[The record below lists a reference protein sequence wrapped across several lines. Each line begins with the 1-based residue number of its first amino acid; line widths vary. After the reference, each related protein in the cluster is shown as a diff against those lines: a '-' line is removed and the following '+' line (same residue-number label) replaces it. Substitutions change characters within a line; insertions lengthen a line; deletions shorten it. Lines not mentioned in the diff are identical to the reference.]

1 MGIGRGVGAAVAGG
15 GEVFDEL
22 GGDLFEEARGH
33 GGLGAVVAVA
43 AAIAGAGHDE
53 GVHGAGHADVA
64 EAALLF
70 HLRGVLE
77 GAGVGE
83 ETFFHAGEEDERE
96 LEAFGGVEGHE
107 GDAGFGG
114 VAVGVGD
121 EGGVVE
127 KLGEGFAA
135 GGGVLR
141 GVG

>member
-1 MGIGRGVGAAVAGG
+1 MRR
-15 GEVFDEL
+15 
-22 GGDLFEEARGH
+22 GGDFFEEARGH

-43 AAIAGAGHDE
+43 AAIARAGHDE

-70 HLRGVLE
+70 HLRGVVQR
-77 GAGVGE
+77 ARVRE
-83 ETFFHAGEEDERE
+83 EAFFHAGEEDEWE
-96 LEAFGGVEGHE
+96 LEALGGVEGHE

-114 VAVGVGD
+114 VGVGVGD

-135 GGGVLR
+135 RGGVLC